1 MPNIRPVS
9 DLRNYAEV
17 LKEISFDE
25 PVFLTKNGRGRYAIV
40 DIEEYEKTK
49 AIIKLMGKL
58 AEAEKSAEENGW
70 ISNDEYSDEYGNLK
84 DIPIKETREYVIKI
98 NKAIEIYKKL
108 YYWF

>member
-25 PVFLTKNGRGRYAIV
+25 PVFLTKNGRGCYAIV
-40 DIEEYEKTK
+40 DIEEYEKTR

-58 AEAEKSAEENGW
+58 SEAEKSAQENGW
-70 ISNDEYSDEYGNLK
+70 ILSEDVSDILGVK
-84 DIPIKETREYVIKI
+84 
-98 NKAIEIYKKL
+98 
-108 YYWF
+108 

>member
-17 LKEISFDE
+17 LREISFDE

-40 DIEEYEKTK
+40 DMEEYEKTK

-58 AEAEKSAEENGW
+58 AEGEKSAKENGW
-70 ISNDEYSDEYGNLK
+70 LSADD
-84 DIPIKETREYVIKI
+84 V
-98 NKAIEIYKKL
+98 KAAL
-108 YYWF
+108 GV

>member
-17 LKEISFDE
+17 LKEISLDE

-58 AEAEKSAEENGW
+58 TEAEKSVKENGW
-70 ISNDEYSDEYGNLK
+70 VSNEA
-84 DIPIKETREYVIKI
+84 V
-98 NKAIEIYKKL
+98 KAALGVEWWKYEL
-108 YYWF
+108 AR

>member
-40 DIEEYEKTK
+40 DMEEYEKTK

-58 AEAEKSAEENGW
+58 MESEKSAKENGW
-70 ISNDEYSDEYGNLK
+70 LSNDDVKNALG
-84 DIPIKETREYVIKI
+84 V
-98 NKAIEIYKKL
+98 
-108 YYWF
+108 

>member
-17 LKEISFDE
+17 LKEISFDD

-40 DIEEYEKTK
+40 DIEEYKKTK

-58 AEAEKSAEENGW
+58 SKTENSVKENGW
-70 ISNDEYSDEYGNLK
+70 LSDS
-84 DIPIKETREYVIKI
+84 DV
-98 NKAIEIYKKL
+98 KAFL
-108 YYWF
+108 N

>member
-17 LKEISFDE
+17 LKEIAFDE

-40 DIEEYEKTK
+40 DMDEYEKTK

-58 AEAEKSAEENGW
+58 AEAEKSVKENEW
-70 ISNDEYSDEYGNLK
+70 LSNDD
-84 DIPIKETREYVIKI
+84 V
-98 NKAIEIYKKL
+98 KAL
-108 YYWF
+108 LGV

>member
-25 PVFLTKNGRGRYAIV
+25 PVFLTKNGRGCYAIV
-40 DIEEYEKTK
+40 DIEEYEKTR

-58 AEAEKSAEENGW
+58 SEAEKSAQENGW
-70 ISNDEYSDEYGNLK
+70 ISGEDVSGILGVK
-84 DIPIKETREYVIKI
+84 
-98 NKAIEIYKKL
+98 
-108 YYWF
+108 

>member
-17 LKEISFDE
+17 LKEIAIDE

-40 DIEEYEKTK
+40 DIEEYEKNK

-58 AEAEKSAEENGW
+58 AEGEKSALENGW
-70 ISNDEYSDEYGNLK
+70 LSNDD
-84 DIPIKETREYVIKI
+84 VIK
-98 NKAIEIYKKL
+98 AMGV
-108 YYWF
+108 

>member
-40 DIEEYEKTK
+40 DMEEYEKMR
-49 AIIKLMGKL
+49 AVIKLMGKL
-58 AEAEKSAEENGW
+58 SEAEKTVKENGW
-70 ISNDEYSDEYGNLK
+70 LTDDDVKSALGL
-84 DIPIKETREYVIKI
+84 
-98 NKAIEIYKKL
+98 
-108 YYWF
+108 

>member
-70 ISNDEYSDEYGNLK
+70 ISND
-84 DIPIKETREYVIKI
+84 DIRSALGV
-98 NKAIEIYKKL
+98 
-108 YYWF
+108 

>member
-25 PVFLTKNGRGRYAIV
+25 PVFLTKNGRGCYAIV
-40 DIEEYEKTK
+40 DIEEYEKTR

-58 AEAEKSAEENGW
+58 SESEKSAQEKGW
-70 ISNDEYSDEYGNLK
+70 ISSEDVSDILGVK
-84 DIPIKETREYVIKI
+84 
-98 NKAIEIYKKL
+98 
-108 YYWF
+108 